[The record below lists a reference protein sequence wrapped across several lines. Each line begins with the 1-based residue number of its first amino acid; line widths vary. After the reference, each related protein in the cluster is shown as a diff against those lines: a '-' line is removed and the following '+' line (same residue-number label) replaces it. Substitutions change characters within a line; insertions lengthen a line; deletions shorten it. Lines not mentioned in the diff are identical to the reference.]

1 MADRRWVRRGGVYP
15 RPFIVGPCVRR
26 YGPRTTDPG
35 LRTTDPGLRKCVAS
49 GFMPDG
55 IASDTG
61 SDATEPFA
69 YVAHKVRR
77 YG

>member
-15 RPFIVGPCVRR
+15 RPFIVGHKVRR
-26 YGPRTTDPG
+26 YGPRTTDY
-35 LRTTDPGLRKCVAS
+35 GLRKCVAS